1 MFKSA
6 IYAAWCAKH
15 DDVKCRDAAQS
26 APVPK
31 QVTSSAVVRGFVQPA
46 WRLLAAASL
55 ALGSAPLALANGP
68 GENATWQ
75 FSTTQERVNKAAV
88 ADFVE
93 KKRAGYY
100 DSFKTVNNYNTYIE
114 RQVNCSVSAL
124 TTGNTGSNGLT
135 AATSSPTLSNSGSTS
150 SETGAN
156 TNSNG
161 LSQAG
166 LTGVL
171 QAGIGGNTP
180 TGTISSGQSNTGALN
195 SGVSASNTS
204 ATTGAVAANG
214 GMTDQVLNSQQSNS
228 GMLTASI
235 SASTACAGSL
245 N

>member
-1 MFKSA
+1 MPQQA
-6 IYAAWCAKH
+6 IGAIA
-15 DDVKCRDAAQS
+15 
-26 APVPK
+26 
-31 QVTSSAVVRGFVQPA
+31 VRGFFRSG
-46 WRLLAAASL
+46 WRSLAAASL
-55 ALGSAPLALANGP
+55 ALGGMPLALANGP
-68 GENATWQ
+68 GENTTWQ
-75 FSTTQERVNKAAV
+75 FSSTQERVNKAAI

-100 DSFKTVNNYNTYIE
+100 DSFKTVYNYNTYIE

-124 TTGNTGSNGLT
+124 TTGNTGSNGLS

-156 TNSNG
+156 TSSSG

-171 QAGIGGNTP
+171 QAGNDSNTP

-195 SGVSASNTS
+195 SGVSASNTTAS
-204 ATTGAVAANG
+204 TGAVAANG

-235 SASTACAGSL
+235 SASTACAGAL